1 MSLELQL
8 AEEEDLEIIL
18 KLQREAFKGLL
29 TQYEDYDMSPDSQGI
44 SNILR
49 RFKQA
54 STEYLLIKYVDQNIG
69 AVRIIKNENEGAI
82 DISPMFISSSFQGL
96 GLAQKVFD
104 LIEDRFSWAKT
115 LKLETILQEE
125 KLCCLYE
132 EMGFEKTGLVN
143 EIKDGMSFVYYE
155 KHRP

>member
-1 MSLELQL
+1 MSLELKL

-18 KLQREAFKGLL
+18 KLQKEAFKGLL
-29 TQYEDYDMSPDSQGI
+29 CKYEDYDISPANEGL

-49 RFKQA
+49 RFKQTH
-54 STEYLLIKYVDQNIG
+54 TEYLLIKYVNQNIG
-69 AVRIIKNENEGAI
+69 AIRIIKNEKEAFI
-82 DISPMFISSSFQGL
+82 KISPMFISLSFHGL

-104 LIEDRFSWAKT
+104 LIESRFSWAKT

-125 KLCCLYE
+125 KLCSLYE
-132 EMGFEKTGLVN
+132 EMGFHKTGILE
-143 EIKDGMSFVYYE
+143 EIKECLTLVSYE